1 MLGMPIVLYLCPHP
15 TPRNLSTQRML
26 TGLLGDL
33 MALVLPVSIQE
44 APTLLPCRISPYPG
58 FRVAFYR
65 RIIEL
70 MVNLSNVSKSCVLGI
85 LQRMSP
91 KQGGFGPF
99 CVSL

>member
-1 MLGMPIVLYLCPHP
+1 
-15 TPRNLSTQRML
+15 
-26 TGLLGDL
+26 

-44 APTLLPCRISPYPG
+44 APTLSPGRTSPYPG

-70 MVNLSNVSKSCVLGI
+70 MVNLSNVSKSCVLGF
-85 LQRMSP
+85 LQRMSLSVKA

-99 CVSL
+99 CVSLGPAVCWQESGVRPAGP